1 MRQRR
6 GLGGRPSRRGFL
18 ATAGAGLATA
28 GLAGKASALCGLY
41 PQSGTMQFQAVK
53 QGRTLGWRRIAFFRE
68 DRSLL
73 VLSETDLAL
82 GPHRSLRQKVQEVW
96 QDGWLVDL
104 AADTWEDGRHYD
116 LRAERR
122 GGAAAPQESDPEAG
136 GHGGGLAGQAG
147 RLRFNVSGHVIAT
160 TFWHRDT
167 PYAQALLS
175 VIDGLVKVVQA
186 NPLPET
192 RIRLGAKERAARGWQ
207 LRGEFPCSLWYDTD
221 CTLLRFS
228 QPDAR
233 GRDLVFA
240 RLV

>member
-1 MRQRR
+1 M
-6 GLGGRPSRRGFL
+6 LSL
-18 ATAGAGLATA
+18 AGAGLATA
-28 GLAGKASALCGLY
+28 GFANGASALCGLY
-41 PQSGTMQFQAVK
+41 PPATSMEFQATK
-53 QGRTLGWRRIAFFRE
+53 QGQSMGWRRIAFFRQ
-68 DRSLL
+68 DRALL
-73 VLSETDLAL
+73 VLSESDLTL
-82 GPHRSLRQKVQEVW
+82 GPRRKLRQKVQEIW

-116 LRAERR
+116 LRAERK
-122 GGAAAPQESDPEAG
+122 GGAAHPDVEDAQTS

-175 VIDGLVKVVQA
+175 VIDGLVKIVQG

-192 RIRLGAKERAARGWQ
+192 RIRLGRRDLPARGWQ
-207 LRGEFPCSLWYDTD
+207 LRGEFPCSLWYDAD
-221 CTLLRFS
+221 CRLLRFA
-228 QPDAR
+228 QPDER
-233 GRDLVFA
+233 GRNLVYA